1 MICRTLL
8 LLGAMLLGSVPAMAQ
23 EGRPFAGSCLTL
35 GTTQICGSGTA
46 IAGFVSLAFT
56 APITGAPASVITVNG
71 SGGNSASLSYD
82 SSNNWFKLLN
92 NLGSGLG
99 LEPGGKVFLTA
110 GANHFYTFN
119 TDGAFCAD
127 PLSTFGFCWL
137 NTANGSLALRDGG
150 DTANGNITLANLTAS
165 GVVTTQ
171 SVLAFTATSGSF
183 KYNGVTQLDFNV
195 SNSGHFTFVGPI
207 LCSNCEIKSTITGG
221 GFSAA
226 AGGWYYFGGR
236 SVLTSPSDGN
246 LVLSVNA
253 GPGSGFSLLQLGGVT
268 SSFPSI
274 KRSTTI
280 LQARLAD
287 DSAYAPFEANTI
299 RTATAYTVATLPA
312 AGSAGRRAYVTDQ
325 LTTCAVVGAALTG
338 GGAITC
344 PVFDNGTIW
353 VGG

>member
-1 MICRTLL
+1 MIRRALL
-8 LLGAMLLGSVPAMAQ
+8 LLGALLLGSVPAMAQ

-137 NTANGSLALRDGG
+137 NTANGSLTLRDGG

-207 LCSNCEIKSTITGG
+207 LCSNCEIKSTVSGG
-221 GFSAA
+221 GFSAKND
-226 AGGWYYFGGR
+226 GWFYFNGRSAIQSPADGVIEISNNAVSDFARLQFGG
-236 SVLTSPSDGN
+236 T
-246 LVLSVNA
+246 
-253 GPGSGFSLLQLGGVT
+253 T